1 MEKFGG
7 RAEAVEDREEEFGVR
22 FESGPVE
29 CGVKNRTGRNG
40 RVSEEVGN

>member
-1 MEKFGG
+1 MEEFGG
-7 RAEAVEDREEEFGVR
+7 RAKAVEDREEEFGVR

-29 CGVKNRTGRNG
+29 CGVENQTGRNG